1 MSAPDATFAGRH
13 VVVTGAAG
21 ALGADVARRLLEQGA
36 IVHAPVRPG
45 QSLPPH
51 ANLHLT
57 EVVDLASEPAVTA
70 YFAALPALWASIH
83 TVGGFAAAPLL
94 ETTLATWQQ
103 QHEINATT
111 AFLCTREALRRMG
124 GREGRIVN
132 VASRAAVEPRSAAG
146 MAAYAAS
153 KAALAALTQAV
164 SEEVAA
170 CGVLVN
176 AVVPSIMDTPA
187 NRAAMPKADFAAWP
201 KTDDV
206 AAVIAWLASPG
217 NRVVRGALVAV
228 PGKS

>member
-1 MSAPDATFAGRH
+1 MSEPDAIFAGRH

-21 ALGADVARRLLEQGA
+21 ALGTDVTRLLLDQGA
-36 IVHAPVRPG
+36 TVHAPVRSG
-45 QSLPPH
+45 QSLPAH
-51 ANLHLT
+51 ARLHLT
-57 EVVDLASEPAVTA
+57 EGVDLASEPDVTA
-70 YFAALPALWASIH
+70 WFAKLPVLWASIH

-111 AFLCTREALRRMG
+111 AFLCTREALRRMEG
-124 GREGRIVN
+124 GEGRIVN
-132 VASRAAVEPRSAAG
+132 VAARAGIEPRTAAG
-146 MAAYAAS
+146 LSAYAAS

-170 CGVLVN
+170 RGVLVN

-187 NRAAMPKADFAAWP
+187 NRASMPKADFAAWP
-201 KTDDV
+201 TTADV
-206 AAVIAWLASPG
+206 AAVIAWLASPE

-228 PGKS
+228 PGRS

>member
-1 MSAPDATFAGRH
+1 MLFRS
-13 VVVTGAAG
+13 
-21 ALGADVARRLLEQGA
+21 
-36 IVHAPVRPG
+36 
-45 QSLPPH
+45 
-51 ANLHLT
+51 
-57 EVVDLASEPAVTA
+57 
-70 YFAALPALWASIH
+70 
-83 TVGGFAAAPLL
+83 
-94 ETTLATWQQ
+94 
-103 QHEINATT
+103 
-111 AFLCTREALRRMG
+111 

-132 VASRAAVEPRSAAG
+132 VSSRAGLEPRSAAG

-170 CGVLVN
+170 RGVLVN

-206 AAVIAWLASPG
+206 AAVIAWLASPE

-228 PGKS
+228 PGRS

>member
-1 MSAPDATFAGRH
+1 VSAPDATFTGRH

-21 ALGADVARRLLEQGA
+21 ALGADVTRRLLEQGA
-36 IVHAPVRPG
+36 IVHAPVRLG
-45 QSLPPH
+45 HGLPPH

-57 EVVDLASEPAVTA
+57 EGVDLASEPAVTA
-70 YFAALPALWASIH
+70 YFAALPAPWASIH

-111 AFLCTREALRRMG
+111 AFLCTREALRRMD

-153 KAALAALTQAV
+153 KAALAVLTQAV

-170 CGVLVN
+170 RGVLVN

-206 AAVIAWLASPG
+206 AAVIAWLASPE

>member
-1 MSAPDATFAGRH
+1 VSLPDSSFTGRH

-21 ALGADVARRLLEQGA
+21 ALGADVARQLLGLGA
-36 IVHAPVRPG
+36 VVHAPVRHG
-45 QSLPPH
+45 LTLPAH
-51 ANLHLT
+51 ANLHVT
-57 EVVDLASEPAVTA
+57 EGVDLASEQAVTA

-83 TVGGFAAAPLL
+83 AAGGFAAAPLL
-94 ETTLATWQQ
+94 ETTLETWQQ

-111 AFLCTREALRRMG
+111 AFLCTREALRRMV

-132 VASRAAVEPRSAAG
+132 VASRAALEPRGAAG

-170 CGVLVN
+170 RGVLVN

-201 KTDDV
+201 KTGDV
-206 AAVIAWLASPG
+206 AAVVVWLASPE